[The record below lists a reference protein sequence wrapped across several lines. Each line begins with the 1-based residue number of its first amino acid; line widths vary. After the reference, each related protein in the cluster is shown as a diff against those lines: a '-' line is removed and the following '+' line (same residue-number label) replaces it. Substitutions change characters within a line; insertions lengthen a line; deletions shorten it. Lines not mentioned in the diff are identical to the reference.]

1 MSGARLLQLTEEDD
15 DMKWQSHVRY
25 VILTGVLTSVFVA
38 CGGANDAV
46 ISRDDGGALGDSGK
60 SDGALPAD
68 ATSDA
73 SPSEGGTS
81 DGGDGGDNRIDP
93 IVVGR
98 RWTYDVTVFGTYPIC
113 TLGSHDGVVLGA
125 MMLDGKRAFQ
135 VQSFCPGL
143 GTVNYAVSGDVV
155 QYDYMTTWLLA
166 LDAPVAEGHGWTN
179 GVDTFTWH
187 SAGSVTVPAG
197 TYADCWKATQNV
209 AYESY
214 TLFCRGV
221 GPVHWYTKNAGNGY
235 EAILTAK
242 NF

>member
-1 MSGARLLQLTEEDD
+1 
-15 DMKWQSHVRY
+15 MKTHSHVRHTIIAGLL
-25 VILTGVLTSVFVA
+25 VSVFVA
-38 CGGANDAV
+38 CSGASDAV
-46 ISRDDGGALGDSGK
+46 INAEDAGPPGDSGK
-60 SDGALPAD
+60 SDAASLTD
-68 ATSDA
+68 AKSD
-73 SPSEGGTS
+73 SFPSEGGGS
-81 DGGDGGDNRIDP
+81 ADGGDDRIDP
-93 IVVGR
+93 IVVGH

-113 TLGSHDGVVLGA
+113 SAGSHDGVVLGER
-125 MMLDGKRAFQ
+125 MLDGKQAFQ

-155 QYDYMTTWLLA
+155 QYDYMTTWALA
-166 LDAPVAEGHGWTN
+166 LDAPVAEGHSWTN

-197 TYADCWKATQNV
+197 TFADCWKATQNV
-209 AYESY
+209 GYESY
-214 TLFCRGV
+214 TVFCRGV

>member
-1 MSGARLLQLTEEDD
+1 MKMQSYVRQRIVGGLLA
-15 DMKWQSHVRY
+15 S
-25 VILTGVLTSVFVA
+25 VLVA
-38 CGGANDAV
+38 CGGASDAV
-46 ISRDDGGALGDSGK
+46 INADDAGIPGDSGK
-60 SDGALPAD
+60 SDVVSQAD

-73 SPSEGGTS
+73 APS
-81 DGGDGGDNRIDP
+81 DGSSGDGGDNRIDP

-113 TLGSHDGVVLGA
+113 TSGSHDGVVTGEK
-125 MMLDGKRAFQ
+125 MLDGKRAFQ

-143 GTVNYAVSGDVV
+143 GTGNYAVSGDVV
-155 QYDYMTTWLLA
+155 QYDYMTTWVLA
-166 LDAPVAEGHGWTN
+166 LDAPVAEGHSWTN

-214 TLFCRGV
+214 TVFCRGV

-242 NF
+242 SF